1 MNDFDGPYNASN
13 LPNQVAFAAL
23 KTDGSPSFESDW
35 NSL

>member
-23 KTDGSPSFESDW
+23 KTDGSIWITPRRD
-35 NSL
+35 